1 MYGNCTIPIE
11 NIRFEGCQAWPDKAR
26 GIGIIAESVRD
37 LRDIH
42 FVGCSVG
49 FASAEWM
56 DALGSVV
63 VYLIGAATVDDITF
77 EDIEIY
83 SSIKYPI
90 NVTVEDS
97 ASAVIENVY
106 FRNIDI
112 RGDRAV
118 RIADNTGT
126 GAIRN
131 LWFDACTRD
140 GAAIEDEA
148 GLLPYYT
155 NTDGALLHINKNTD

>member
-1 MYGNCTIPIE
+1 MANIE
-11 NIRFEGCQAWPDKAR
+11 KTLCDLVRKTRDG
-26 GIGIIAESVRD
+26 AESVRD

-49 FASAEWM
+49 YASAEWM

-63 VYLIGAATVDDITF
+63 VYLTGGATVDDITF

-83 SSIKYPI
+83 SSVKYPI
-90 NVTVEDS
+90 NVTVENG

-118 RIADNTGT
+118 RIADNTDT

-131 LWFDACTRD
+131 LWFDDCERD
-140 GAAIEDEA
+140 GVLIADAA
-148 GLLPYYT
+148 GLLPYET
-155 NTDGALLHINKNTD
+155 NTDSTLLHINERNDGKGDN